1 MKTTAPKK
9 PPKEYTEDLLLTQL
23 QAAQQPISLEELQDR
38 LQNADC
44 LNISHR
50 LIMEAAW
57 KLVEE
62 GKAQFTASWNL
73 KLR

>member
-1 MKTTAPKK
+1 MKTTTPKK

-23 QAAQQPISLEELQDR
+23 KAAQQPISLQEIQNR
-38 LQNADC
+38 LNASC

-50 LIMEAAW
+50 SIMEAAW